1 MKVCLV
7 VCLGLAHL
15 ASASIFKRH
24 HERPMQALNLP
35 LTYIDPTSYKY
46 GQLLDQQQQ
55 QLQYQRQKTQFEDK
69 SQERKYL
76 DRNSQEVKE
85 SRYNEYLN
93 PETAEISSHEA
104 DEQIRVN
111 IVEYQ
116 RPLESQIWNQHS
128 ALPISSYLIQEPQLY
143 QISSEEQMKH
153 QPLRSSEEQM
163 KHFQLQQRSSEEQ
176 MKKYQSQRSSEE
188 QMNLFQT
195 QLRSKD
201 QVKPY
206 QKKRSD
212 DQKYYPAVYG
222 DNVEWSGIRM
232 AVGPHSPITEQKD
245 IERIFADAYNTV
257 KDFTEEEKKTFHQM
271 YMTAA
276 ENEDTHLNVTQL
288 LQKNQYVVEEHT
300 IKTDD
305 GYILTLFRIPP
316 KQKTRDVQKRPVV
329 FLMHGLLGSADDWV
343 LSGPGVG
350 LAYLLADANYDV
362 WMGNARGNKYSRRHV
377 SKHPAQPDFWQFS
390 NDEIALHDL
399 PAMIDYAL
407 NTTHQEKMYYI
418 GFSEGTTT
426 FFALA
431 SSRPVYNDKIIMM
444 YALSPMVYMS
454 HTRSPLLKMIA
465 PNSPFY
471 ERLHQIL
478 GHSEFKPTQEVIQTV
493 GGDMLTKKFGCKHV
507 ASNVNMVMSGM
518 VDNYDPKI
526 MPMIASHLPAGASTR
541 QIKQYGQ
548 AVATTFRR
556 YDYGPAINMKVY
568 GSEQP
573 PKYQMSAVRVPVML
587 YFSTEDWLAQPAD
600 VEQLRSELPNVDAY
614 QVPQFSHLDFQF
626 SKNAPEAVYQRL
638 IASIEKNQEQKQYQ
652 L

>member
-15 ASASIFKRH
+15 AAASIFKRH

-55 QLQYQRQKTQFEDK
+55 QQYQRQKTLSEDR
-69 SQERKYL
+69 SQERKYQ
-76 DRNSQEVKE
+76 DRNSQEV
-85 SRYNEYLN
+85 REYLN

-128 ALPISSYLIQEPQLY
+128 ALPISSYLVQEPQLY
-143 QISSEEQMKH
+143 QRSSEEEMKR

-163 KHFQLQQRSSEEQ
+163 K
-176 MKKYQSQRSSEE
+176 Y
-188 QMNLFQT
+188 QT
-195 QLRSKD
+195 QLRSKDQYQPQYSKD

-212 DQKYYPAVYG
+212 EQKYYPAVYG

-232 AVGPHSPITEQKD
+232 AVGPRSPIVEEKD

-288 LQKNQYVVEEHT
+288 LQKHQYIVEEHT
-300 IKTDD
+300 VKTDD

-350 LAYLLADANYDV
+350 LAYLLADADYDV

-407 NTTHQEKMYYI
+407 NTTQQEKMYYV

-431 SSRPVYNDKIIMM
+431 SSRPEYNDKIIMM
-444 YALSPMVYMS
+444 HALSPMVYMS

-478 GHSEFKPTQEVIQTV
+478 GHSEFKPTKEVIQTV
-493 GGDMLTKKFGCKHV
+493 GGDMLAKKFGCEHV
-507 ASNVNMVMSGM
+507 ASNVNLVMSGM

-526 MPMIASHLPAGASTR
+526 VPMIASHLPAGASTR

-573 PKYQMSAVRVPVML
+573 PKYQMSAVRVPVTL
-587 YFSTEDWLAQPAD
+587 YYSTEDWLAQPAD
-600 VEQLRSELPNVDAY
+600 VEQLRSELPRAESY

-626 SKNAPEAVYQRL
+626 SKNAPAAVYQRL
-638 IASIEKNQEQKQYQ
+638 IASIEKNQEQKQQYQ

>member
-15 ASASIFKRH
+15 AAASIFKRH
-24 HERPMQALNLP
+24 HERPVQALNLP

-55 QLQYQRQKTQFEDK
+55 LQYQRQKTQSEDR
-69 SQERKYL
+69 SQEHKYQ
-76 DRNSQEVKE
+76 DKNSQEVRD

-116 RPLESQIWNQHS
+116 RPLESQIWNQRS
-128 ALPISSYLIQEPQLY
+128 ALPISSYLVQEPQQY
-143 QISSEEQMKH
+143 QRSSEEQIKH

-163 KHFQLQQRSSEEQ
+163 KY
-176 MKKYQSQRSSEE
+176 YQTQRSSEE
-188 QMNLFQT
+188 QMNHYQA
-195 QLRSKD
+195 QLRSQEQYQPQYSKG
-201 QVKPY
+201 QMKQY

-232 AVGPHSPITEQKD
+232 AVGPHSPIAEQKD
-245 IERIFADAYNTV
+245 IEYIFADAYNTV
-257 KDFTEEEKKTFHQM
+257 KDFTEEEKKTFHQI
-271 YMTAA
+271 YLTAA

-288 LQKNQYVVEEHT
+288 LQKHQYAVEEHT
-300 IKTDD
+300 VKTDD

-350 LAYLLADANYDV
+350 LAYLLADADYDV

-407 NTTHQEKMYYI
+407 NTTHQEKMYYV

-431 SSRPVYNDKIIMM
+431 SSLPVYNDKIIMM

-465 PNSPFY
+465 PNSQFY

-478 GHSEFKPTQEVIQTV
+478 GHSEFKPTQEVIQTF
-493 GGDMLTKKFGCKHV
+493 GGDMMTKKFGCKHV
-507 ASNVNMVMSGM
+507 ASNVNLVMSGM

-526 MPMIASHLPAGASTR
+526 VPMIVSHLPAGASTR

-573 PKYQMSAVRVPVML
+573 PKYQMSAVRVPVTL
-587 YFSTEDWLAQPAD
+587 YYSTEDWLAQPAD
-600 VEQLRSELPNVDAY
+600 VEQLRSELPHADAY

-638 IASIEKNQEQKQYQ
+638 IASIEKNQEQKQQYQ